1 MGVMIKAR
9 VRTGGPRIVPIV
21 LTLADIRF
29 DRPSPRD
36 GTRGFSLRVPSFEL
50 DRGESVAIIGPSG
63 CGKTT
68 LLRLAAGIIAPSSGQ
83 VTLDGRDLGAL
94 GETAR
99 RSLRLA
105 RVGIVFQDFRLLPH
119 LTVEEN
125 VLLPFRLGS
134 LRLDA
139 FARSR
144 ARDLLDRLG
153 IGDLARRSVERLS
166 QGEQQRTAI
175 CRALVTDPGLV
186 LADEPTGNLDPA
198 NKRLI
203 LDALLDAARSR
214 SAAVLAVTHDHDLL
228 DAFDRVIDLGVEVEP

>member
-1 MGVMIKAR
+1 M
-9 VRTGGPRIVPIV
+9 PRIVLIV

-29 DRPSPRD
+29 ERPAPRD
-36 GTRGFSLRVPSFEL
+36 GTRGFSLRLPTL
-50 DRGESVAIIGPSG
+50 DIAAGESVAIIGPSG

-68 LLRLAAGIIAPSSGQ
+68 LLRLAAGIIEPTAGR
-83 VTLDGRDLGAL
+83 VTLDGRSLHGL
-94 GETAR
+94 GEAAR

-139 FARSR
+139 SARSR
-144 ARDLLDRLG
+144 ARELLDRLG

-175 CRALVTDPGLV
+175 CRALVTQPGLV

-203 LDALLDAARSR
+203 LDALLDAARDR
-214 SAAVLAVTHDHDLL
+214 GAAVLAVTHDHDLL
-228 DAFDRVIDLGVEVEP
+228 GAFDRVVDLGAEVVS